1 MFEFIY
7 FLNVFIDTFTF
18 ANFVPNIFSACHI
31 EIKLNFHP
39 NTDKISAPDT

>member
-18 ANFVPNIFSACHI
+18 ANFVPNIFSACLSKKK
-31 EIKLNFHP
+31 IKFSTKH
-39 NTDKISAPDT
+39 